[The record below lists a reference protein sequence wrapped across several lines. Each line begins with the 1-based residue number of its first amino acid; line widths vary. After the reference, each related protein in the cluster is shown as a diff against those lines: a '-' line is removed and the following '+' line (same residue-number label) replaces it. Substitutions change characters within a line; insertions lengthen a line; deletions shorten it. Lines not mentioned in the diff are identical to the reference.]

1 MKIKFIVNLISAY
14 FFCSSSALA
23 IPYTSSLDVF
33 GLDVGNA
40 FTSQGTDQGVSYTS
54 ESEVTSIDQTT
65 FSTTTYIVEVKEKGE
80 IIRGWYEKTPVQL
93 KLWGMQEVATAEFIR
108 FSDGLVE
115 AWYPMQLGDQR
126 YSYATA
132 ESNLYPGITVNTS
145 LTVDVLAK
153 EPMILDFDTL
163 EAFKVRYQLRLW
175 SSAFGNDETDTFYQW
190 VVPYIG
196 AVKYQDAEELSKLIS
211 FAIGG
216 GTITDETDTDSDGL
230 KDYEEL
236 IVYNTNRLD
245 ADSDGDGFNDRDE
258 VEEGTDPNDPNS
270 HPSKAMPWILLLLL
284 DN

>member
-33 GLDVGNA
+33 GIDVGNA
-40 FTSQGTDQGVSYTS
+40 FTFQGTDQGVSYTS
-54 ESEVTSIDQTT
+54 EDEVTSIDQTT

-80 IIRGWYEKTPVQL
+80 IIREWYEKTPVQL
-93 KLWGMQEVATAEFIR
+93 KLWGMQEVATGEFTR

-132 ESNLYPGITVNTS
+132 ENNLYPGITLNTS

-163 EAFKVRYQLRLW
+163 EAFKVRYQLHAW
-175 SSAFGNDETDTFYQW
+175 SSAFDIDETETFYQW
-190 VVPYIG
+190 VVPYISV
-196 AVKYQDAEELSKLIS
+196 VKYQDAEELSKLIS

-258 VEEGTDPNDPNS
+258 VEEGTDPNDPNP

-284 DN
+284 DI